1 MKAKLISLMIILL
14 FVSNFIYPVL
24 ASSNNTQDDNEENIE
39 FETYISSYNEDG
51 TIDSYGFDK
60 QLKIENGGL
69 LTILIKV
76 KDSGYIKDS
85 TIRLDSPNFLL
96 SDKYDVEVNKITSTS
111 EEQTSASNVDNTL
124 AEEAKTDTESS
135 EYEIKS
141 SGVESLSYG
150 TTTQMIAQAEQ
161 TEKISEVE
169 DGKPINNSISN
180 INNDNNRKNESTD
193 NKDSSIVNDIFD
205 SNGKNIVKSIKDNT
219 ITLNQI
225 TSNRLVFISIPI
237 SFEKNTITTSEYFN
251 KNTNISFNAKY
262 VKEEK
267 ENKEKEITRTKSINV
282 SWTTKV
288 ETAINQQIVRFIKYE
303 DNKALL
309 SMKIFDEVINDKLP
323 YLTKNYEVK
332 VPSINNNLPKSA
344 IIVSKNVSY
353 SIEGDILKIER
364 KNDTSKGKVNTET
377 SDATIITYLFE
388 MDDIPTDINVSSDVY
403 ESIELIDGQSV
414 KNIIENS
421 NYTANGETGKIVD
434 MTLSAP
440 AELSKGFMYSNLD
453 KIDNKFDTDFYEI
466 LTIDIGF
473 KDLIDKV
480 VLSQDNTD
488 TSLLTK
494 KVQID
499 PEDFLN
505 VLGED
510 GYIKVIDIDGNQI
523 ATIDIRNLEMN
534 IYTDKSIR
542 FETSRPISEGSF
554 PILITRAISSNL
566 PFTREEIKQIPSLTD
581 NLTVKSYMQD
591 NEVSSGT
598 INLKIGLTEPVSKA
612 SIEISH
618 PNLSTIDVNKDVEIT
633 ATLETD
639 SIDDALFKDP
649 SLTFTLPDAVK
660 SINVKDAKLVFDE
673 ELVPTEYTA
682 NGNVINVKL
691 SGTQTKYSTLAI
703 SKGTKVKIIADLT
716 LDSLATSSFNSVNL
730 TYSNANT
737 RETNSVLTSTNVIA
751 PEDFIITNETTI
763 TPKGEEKISLLARE
777 ATNQEYKFKG
787 YLGKEQSVNVSGTIV
802 NNLGYDA
809 TNVKILGRT
818 FNSDTLKT
826 DQSNENFDS
835 SFDTTLNGPI
845 SVNGLGNYR
854 VYYSQNGHA
863 SQDLNDTNNGWS
875 TDYNVNSKSYLI
887 VSEESVPFGRKITFN
902 YISNVSKD
910 VDYDKQATQM
920 FSVYYTSK
928 QSMLKNSA
936 TCKMYT
942 NTKPIIDINITAK
955 NYYTGEELYQD
966 SVVNYG
972 DIVQF
977 SVNIKNNSNGTV
989 FGTNGKLS
997 FDDRLG
1003 AAFISSNWNG
1013 KDNAARYT
1021 IVNNEMSTEIGTLN
1035 QGETKST
1042 QFNVFIGNDIAPNS
1056 KISLRCIINA
1066 EDMEEE
1072 AANSFSLVG
1081 GDGVIVSKLTISG
1094 NEKTSYNVGD
1104 EINVEAIVQNQ
1115 MKATVTDLKDCTV
1128 TMQLPESIEF
1138 SSGDNIEYNKR
1149 KNILTFDVSEIIN
1162 TESRY
1167 IPFSFK
1173 LKVKESKVESSNEL
1187 IINSSYKYSKDGNDV
1202 DANTTSNKLK
1212 IITGSS
1218 NKVDVSFE
1226 CSVNDKEIT
1235 EDKEIIYYIKIK
1247 NNSEDAININIEDAI
1262 PEQLTVYSIICDSNS
1277 NIINLDA
1284 KNDFSYSARLE
1295 KDYRLN
1301 ITIKTKTT
1309 KLYEDYDIENSPKIR
1324 INDNLINTNSIK
1336 HKVKLGTSKEENLK
1350 VNSSINLTKNSI
1362 LGLAWEDENGDGIRQ
1377 DNEKLLEG
1385 ISFELYDRLTNQIA
1399 RDANFVEIKATS
1411 DSEGR
1416 YELNNV
1422 PNGNYY
1428 IVAKYD
1434 NSKYKISRYDVNTSA
1449 STNSDFINS
1458 TFNEDAVAAT
1468 NIISLDSNNQY
1479 NVDLGLDSNNVFDL
1493 SLDLSISK
1501 VTVTNSNKPTEEK
1514 EYDKVKIL
1522 KHEFEPNRVD
1532 NDTVIIE
1539 YTIAVKNEGKVPGYA
1554 TTIADFIPDE
1564 MTFNSELNKDW
1575 VLIDDVAYNKSL
1587 INTLINP
1594 GESKELKIVLTK
1606 KMDGESVGLVHNIA
1620 EIVSDYNERAIA
1632 DIDSTPNNYDSSED
1646 DLSSADIYLGIT
1658 TGIKILYKYALVII
1672 AVGII
1677 IYIIIM
1683 TISEK
1688 GSNKRSK
1695 IKKWRKA

>member
-1 MKAKLISLMIILL
+1 MKKKLLSLMIILL
-14 FVSNFIYPVL
+14 LISNFIYPVM
-24 ASSNNTQDDNEENIE
+24 ASNNTSQDDSESNIE

-51 TIDSYGFDK
+51 TVDSYGFNK

-76 KDSGYIKDS
+76 NESGYLKDS
-85 TIRLDSPNFLL
+85 TISLDAPNFIL
-96 SDKYDVEVNKITSTS
+96 SDKYDVEVSKITSSSDEKT
-111 EEQTSASNVDNTL
+111 TASNVDNTL
-124 AEEAKTDTESS
+124 AKEAKTDVESH
-135 EYEIKS
+135 EYEINS

-161 TEKISEVE
+161 TENLSGIE
-169 DGKPINNSISN
+169 DGKPINNSISDIKEDTTEN
-180 INNDNNRKNESTD
+180 KENKESSNLD
-193 NKDSSIVNDIFD
+193 DIFG
-205 SNGKNIVKSIKDNT
+205 SNGKNIVKSIKNNT

-225 TSNRLVFISIPI
+225 TSNRLVFISIPV
-237 SFEKNTITTSEYFN
+237 SFEKNTIMTSEYFN

-262 VKEEK
+262 INEEK
-267 ENKEKEITRTKSINV
+267 ENKEKEKNRNKNITV
-282 SWTTKV
+282 SWTTDI
-288 ETAINQQIVRFIKYE
+288 ETNINQQIVRFIKYE

-309 SMKIFDEVINDKLP
+309 SMKIFDEVKNDKLP

-332 VPSINNNLPKSA
+332 VPSINNNLPQSA
-344 IIVSKNVSY
+344 IIVSKNVTY
-353 SIEGDILKIER
+353 NVEGEILKIER
-364 KNDTSKGKVNTET
+364 KNDTSKGKLNTET
-377 SDATIITYLFE
+377 SDVTIITYLYE
-388 MDDIPTDINVSSDVY
+388 MDDIPSEINISSDVY
-403 ESIELIDGQSV
+403 EAIQLIDGQ
-414 KNIIENS
+414 KAENKIENS
-421 NYTANGETGKIVD
+421 SYTTNGETGKIVD

-440 AELSKGFMYSNLD
+440 AELNKGFMYSNLD
-453 KIDNKFDTDFYEI
+453 KTENKFDTDFFEI

-494 KVQID
+494 KIQID
-499 PEDFLN
+499 AEDFLN

-510 GYIKVIDIDGNQI
+510 GYVNVIDIDGNQL
-523 ATIDIRNLEMN
+523 ATIDIKNLELN

-554 PILITRAISSNL
+554 PILITRVVSSNI
-566 PFTREEIKQIPSLTD
+566 PFSKDEIKNIPSLTD

-591 NEVSSGT
+591 KEVSSGT
-598 INLKIGLTEPVSKA
+598 INLKIGLVEPSSKA
-612 SIEISH
+612 SIEISRSD
-618 PNLSTIDVNKDVEIT
+618 LSTIEVNNDVEIT

-639 SIDDALFKDP
+639 SIDDALFKNP

-660 SINVKDAKLVFDE
+660 SINVKDAKLVYDE
-673 ELVPTEYTA
+673 ELIPTEYTA

-716 LDSLATSSFNSVNL
+716 LDSLATSSFNNVNL

-737 RETNSVLTSTNVIA
+737 YETNSVMARTNVLA

-763 TPKGEEKISLLARE
+763 TPKNESNIYLMARE
-777 ATNQEYKFKG
+777 TNNQEYKFKG
-787 YLGKEQSVNVSGTIV
+787 FLGKEQTANIKGTFI

-818 FNSDTLKT
+818 FNSDSLKT
-826 DQSNENFDS
+826 DQSDENFDS
-835 SFDTTLNGPI
+835 SIDTTLSGAINVSGYE
-845 SVNGLGNYR
+845 NYK
-854 VYYSQNGHA
+854 VYYSENGHA
-863 SQDLNDTNNGWS
+863 SQDLNDSNNGWTTTFTS
-875 TDYNVNSKSYLI
+875 KSKSYLI
-887 VSEESVPFGRKITFN
+887 DLEGNVPFGRRITFN
-902 YISNVSKD
+902 YTSNIPKD
-910 VDYDKQATQM
+910 VDYDRQATQM
-920 FSVYYTSK
+920 FSVYYTSN

-936 TCKMYT
+936 TCKIYT
-942 NTKPIIDINITAK
+942 NTKPVIDINITAK

-966 SVVNYG
+966 SLVNYG
-972 DIVQF
+972 DIIQF
-977 SVNIKNNSNGTV
+977 SVNIKNNSNGSV
-989 FGTNGKLS
+989 FGTVGKLS
-997 FDDRLG
+997 FDDKLG
-1003 AAFISSNWNG
+1003 AAFIEDSWNG
-1013 KDNAARYT
+1013 NDKVTLYT
-1021 IVNNEMSTEIGTLN
+1021 IAEREISTEIGTLSK
-1035 QGETKST
+1035 GETKTT
-1042 QFNVFIGNDIAPNS
+1042 QFNVFIGNDIAPND
-1056 KISLRCIINA
+1056 KLSLRCIVTA
-1066 EDMEEE
+1066 EDIEEE
-1072 AANSFSLVG
+1072 AANSFSLVS
-1081 GDGVIVSKLTISG
+1081 GDGVIVSKLSINS
-1094 NEKTSYNVGD
+1094 NEKTSYNTDD
-1104 EINVEAIVQNQ
+1104 EIEIEATVQNFL
-1115 MKATVTDLKDCTV
+1115 KTTVNELKNCTV
-1128 TMQLPESIEF
+1128 TMQLPETMEF
-1138 SSGDNIEYNKR
+1138 KSGDNIEYNKK
-1149 KNILTFDVSEIIN
+1149 KNLLTFDVDKIIDN
-1162 TESRY
+1162 SSSY
-1167 IPFSFK
+1167 ISYTFK
-1173 LKVKESKVESSNEL
+1173 LNVKENKTETSNDL
-1187 IINSSYKYSKDGNDV
+1187 IMNASYQYSKDGKDV
-1202 DANTTSNKLK
+1202 DVNTSSNKLK

-1218 NKVDVSFE
+1218 NNVDVSFE
-1226 CSVNDKEIT
+1226 SNVNDKEIT
-1235 EDKEIIYYIKIK
+1235 EDKEIIYSIKIK
-1247 NNSEDAININIEDAI
+1247 NNSEDSVNISIEDAI

-1277 NIINLDA
+1277 NIINLEA
-1284 KNDFSYSARLE
+1284 KNDFRYSAKLE

-1309 KLYEDYDIENSPKIR
+1309 KLYEDYDIENSPKISV
-1324 INDNLINTNSIK
+1324 NDNLININSIK

-1350 VNSSINLTKNSI
+1350 VNASVNVTKNSI

-1385 ISFELYDRLTNQIA
+1385 VSFELYDKATNQIA
-1399 RDANFVEIKATS
+1399 RDIDYIEIKATS
-1411 DSEGR
+1411 NNEGR

-1434 NSKYKISRYDVNTSA
+1434 NTKYKIAKYDVNTSA
-1449 STNSDFINS
+1449 NTNSDFINS
-1458 TFNEDAVAAT
+1458 TFNDEAVAAT

-1493 SLDLSISK
+1493 SLDVSISK
-1501 VTVTNSNKPTEEK
+1501 VTVTNSNKPSEEK
-1514 EYDKVKIL
+1514 EYDNVKIL

-1594 GESKELKIVLTK
+1594 GETKELKIVLTK
-1606 KMDGESVGLVHNIA
+1606 KMDGESVGLIHNIA
-1620 EIVSDYNERAIA
+1620 EIVSDYNEKATK
-1632 DIDSTPNNYDSSED
+1632 DIDSKPNNFDSSED

-1658 TGIKILYKYALVII
+1658 TGIKRLYKYSLVII
-1672 AVGII
+1672 SIGII
-1677 IYIIIM
+1677 IYIVLM

-1688 GSNKRSK
+1688 GSNKHSK